1 MSGWINV
8 NDQLPPPNQKVICI
22 GGNGGIFPATKLGP
36 NRLLMRN
43 DKWRIRADHQS
54 KWRTFIWWM
63 PIPELPERMERE

>member
-1 MSGWINV
+1 MSVWIDV

-43 DKWRIRADHQS
+43 GKWRIWADHQR

-63 PIPELPERMERE
+63 PIPELPEGMESE